1 MRGLTTTPADVDA
14 VAHVFVDELA
24 EQCEIGGDDGH
35 HLRQVRRL
43 HVGELVT
50 AADGTGGWRCYE
62 IVEAGRSRLLLDAR
76 DAPRHENA
84 AAVAVGLAIAPMKG
98 GLDAVV
104 SAVTELGAARI
115 TPVRT
120 QRTVVRWDAPKAAQ
134 AVARLRTVAREAAMQ
149 CRRARI
155 PEVEELVDLEA
166 VAARDGVVVADRMG
180 RRAFELEPPTL
191 GEWTVVVGPEGG
203 LAPTELE
210 RLADR
215 PRLALAQS
223 VLRAGTAPIAA
234 VAVLGDRI
242 AQMRRA

>member
-1 MRGLTTTPADVDA
+1 
-14 VAHVFVDELA
+14 
-24 EQCEIGGDDGH
+24 
-35 HLRQVRRL
+35 
-43 HVGELVT
+43 
-50 AADGTGGWRCYE
+50 
-62 IVEAGRSRLLLDAR
+62 
-76 DAPRHENA
+76 
-84 AAVAVGLAIAPMKG
+84 MKG

-104 SAVTELGAARI
+104 AAVTELGAARI

-120 QRTVVRWDAPKAAQ
+120 ERTVVRWDATKAAQ

-155 PEVEELVDLEA
+155 PEVEELVDLETVA
-166 VAARDGVVVADRMG
+166 VRDGVVVADRTG

-210 RLADR
+210 RLAGR